1 MELSVYD
8 RQKDASEGVRE
19 LAMAIAKSGMF
30 NCDNDSQAYLIA
42 MECFVR
48 RCSPIEIMTR
58 FHVIKGK
65 LAVKAGV
72 MLADAQRYGW
82 RHRVL
87 SRTPELA
94 SLQLIREDES
104 LTFSLSWE
112 SAKQE
117 PFIYDMKEAEA
128 VKQLAAGKTPT
139 LKPKYS
145 TPRAR
150 MQMLWARVVTDAI
163 TACCPQAA
171 SGCQAPEI
179 VDDYDD
185 EEPMQQQQAPAR
197 KRPQPK
203 VWADKSTEPIAS
215 QPTPPAI
222 EAAKPIETLPATITD
237 QQIAEIRSLAGELGL
252 SPATLKKIIDDAG
265 ADRLEGL
272 SRQAAVDIAA
282 KLHEMLAKRN
292 DDARAEADAER
303 EAIQAVEA
311 GEVVDATFEIMTEEP
326 ATATEDQIT
335 QIKTLVME
343 LAQVPEYAD
352 TVARVKATIKR
363 MGLEKVADLSYGNA
377 RSLIAALERKQLA
390 AWVAEMIPATA

>member
-1 MELSVYD
+1 MELTVYD

-19 LAMAIAKSGMF
+19 LTMAIAKSGMF

-87 SRTPELA
+87 SRTSELA
-94 SLQLIREDES
+94 SLQLIRDDEQ

-117 PFIYDMKEAEA
+117 PFIYDLKEAEA
-128 VKQLAAGKTPT
+128 VKQLAAGKTPP

-185 EEPMQQQQAPAR
+185 EEPVQQQASTR
-197 KRPQPK
+197 KQPQAK
-203 VWADKSTEPIAS
+203 VWAGKPAEPITS
-215 QPTPPAI
+215 QPIEPAI
-222 EAAKPIETLPATITD
+222 EATKPIETLPATITD
-237 QQIAEIRSLAGELGL
+237 EQIVEIRSLASELSLG
-252 SPATLKKIIDDAG
+252 PAVLKKIIDDAG

-272 SRQAAVDIAA
+272 SRQAATDIAA

-292 DDARAEADAER
+292 DDAQAEADAER

-326 ATATEDQIT
+326 ATASEDQVT

-343 LAQVPEYAD
+343 LAQIPEYAD
-352 TVARVKATIKR
+352 TVARVKAAIQR
-363 MGLEKVADLSYGNA
+363 MGLEKVADLSYSNA
-377 RSLIAALERKQLA
+377 RSLIINLEKKQLA

>member
-1 MELSVYD
+1 
-8 RQKDASEGVRE
+8 
-19 LAMAIAKSGMF
+19 
-30 NCDNDSQAYLIA
+30 
-42 MECFVR
+42 
-48 RCSPIEIMTR
+48 
-58 FHVIKGK
+58 
-65 LAVKAGV
+65 
-72 MLADAQRYGW
+72 
-82 RHRVL
+82 
-87 SRTPELA
+87 
-94 SLQLIREDES
+94 LQLIRDDEQ

-117 PFIYDMKEAEA
+117 PFVYDLKEAEA
-128 VKQLAAGKTPT
+128 VKQLAAGRTPQ

-185 EEPMQQQQAPAR
+185 EEPVQQQASTR
-197 KRPQPK
+197 KRPQAK
-203 VWADKSTEPIAS
+203 VWADKPAEPITS
-215 QPTPPAI
+215 QPIAPAI

-237 QQIAEIRSLAGELGL
+237 QQIAELRSLTSELGL
-252 SPATLKKIIDDAG
+252 SPATLRKIIDDAG

-272 SRQAAVDIAA
+272 SRQAAADIAA

-326 ATATEDQIT
+326 ATASEDQVK

-352 TVARVKATIKR
+352 TVAKVKAAIQR
-363 MGLEKVADLSYGNA
+363 MGLEKVADLSYANA
-377 RSLIAALERKQLA
+377 RSLIVALEKKQLA

>member
-1 MELSVYD
+1 MELTVYD

-30 NCDNDSQAYLIA
+30 NCDNDSQAYIIA

-65 LAVKAGV
+65 LSVKAGV

-94 SLQLIREDES
+94 SLQLIREDEQ

-117 PFIYDMKEAEA
+117 PFVYDLKEAEA
-128 VKQLAAGKTPT
+128 VKQLAAGRTPQ

-185 EEPMQQQQAPAR
+185 EEPVQQQASTR
-197 KRPQPK
+197 KRPQAK
-203 VWADKSTEPIAS
+203 VWADKPAEPITS
-215 QPTPPAI
+215 QPIAPAI

-237 QQIAEIRSLAGELGL
+237 QQIAELRSLTSELGL
-252 SPATLKKIIDDAG
+252 SPATLRKIIDDAG

-272 SRQAAVDIAA
+272 SRQAAADIAA

-326 ATATEDQIT
+326 ATASEDQVK

-352 TVARVKATIKR
+352 TVAKVKAAIQR
-363 MGLEKVADLSYGNA
+363 MGLEKVADLSYANA
-377 RSLIAALERKQLA
+377 RSLIVALEKKQLA

>member
-1 MELSVYD
+1 MELTVYD
-8 RQKDASEGVRE
+8 RHKDASEGVRE

-30 NCDNDSQAYLIA
+30 ACDNDSQAYLIA

-87 SRTPELA
+87 SRTSELA
-94 SLQLIREDES
+94 SLQLIRDDEQ

-117 PFIYDMKEAEA
+117 PFIYDLKEAEA
-128 VKQLAAGKTPT
+128 VKQLAAGRTPP

-179 VDDYDD
+179 VDDFDD
-185 EEPMQQQQAPAR
+185 EEPAKQTPR
-197 KRPQPK
+197 KRAEPK
-203 VWADKSTEPIAS
+203 VWAERPAEPAAS
-215 QPTPPAI
+215 QPIPPAI
-222 EAAKPIETLPATITD
+222 EATKPIETLPATITD
-237 QQIAEIRSLAGELGL
+237 QQVAEIRSLVGELGL

-272 SRQAAVDIAA
+272 SRQAATDIAA

-292 DDARAEADAER
+292 DDAQAEAAAER
-303 EAIQAVEA
+303 EAIQAVES

-335 QIKTLVME
+335 EIKTLVME

-352 TVARVKATIKR
+352 TAARVRATIKR

-377 RSLIAALERKQLA
+377 RSLIVALEKKQLA